1 MRVPSRYSH
10 EITNI
15 FSFPNSLAMFVPV
28 LLAAC
33 WYYPSTFVCLLLD
46 LYTAHC
52 TVHTAKCTL
61 HCEMPDARILNFATK
76 AATVWT
82 EETGENPSTMRNLH
96 PPTFSGCNIL
106 SASIFTFVLVK
117 LYLVD
122 CNGWSC
128 FKSFLSW
135 LYFLFLDLYCCGIKY
150 LALSLTNFLSQSVID
165 RVAFWAYNWQQ
176 QYFQRKISHDLNHLL
191 KYDAFPCKVQ
201 EGLISFLG
209 FKAANYATH
218 PNQWIFNV

>member
-52 TVHTAKCTL
+52 TVHTAKCTVQSAKCTL

-82 EETGENPSTMRNLH
+82 EETGENPSTIRILH
-96 PPTFSGCNIL
+96 PPTFSGCNIS
-106 SASIFTFVLVK
+106 SASIFTLVK
-117 LYLVD
+117 VRLLIAWTGLVS
-122 CNGWSC
+122 NHSR
-128 FKSFLSW
+128 
-135 LYFLFLDLYCCGIKY
+135 LYFTSFFICVLLWHILFGTPL
-150 LALSLTNFLSQSVID
+150 
-165 RVAFWAYNWQQ
+165 
-176 QYFQRKISHDLNHLL
+176 
-191 KYDAFPCKVQ
+191 
-201 EGLISFLG
+201 
-209 FKAANYATH
+209 
-218 PNQWIFNV
+218 